1 MGSLLSSH
9 CAQTTHEIQD
19 SPGPDLSIPDQ
30 RRQALAYCAANG
42 WDVAIEFVEPGA
54 SGTDDRRPELQR
66 LLDMGTA
73 GGAPAK
79 GMDKNDIERFARD
92 HFADAGLAQ
101 AAHMHLQR
109 VPPPRVVTGPILLT
123 GIATCAG
130 VRRRYDAAHGK
141 DRPLPLLHP
150 LDVRPAGQER
160 LQRPLYPDGQA

>member
-92 HFADAGLAQ
+92 
-101 AAHMHLQR
+101 
-109 VPPPRVVTGPILLT
+109 P
-123 GIATCAG
+123 CAG
-130 VRRRYDAAHGK
+130 GAHAS
-141 DRPLPLLHP
+141 
-150 LDVRPAGQER
+150 PAGSAAPCR
-160 LQRPLYPDGQA
+160 YRPHSSDRHRHLRRGAAAV